1 MIKTNIELW
10 KDIEGFEGLYQVS
23 TWARVRSMDRWVVY
37 KNGVKR
43 FFKGKIINTFISN
56 NGYIRVQLNKNC
68 KKIKYSVH
76 RLVAEAFA
84 HNPNN
89 FPQVNH
95 KDEDKTN
102 NDVSN
107 LEWCTIQYNI
117 CYGTRLE
124 RVSLANSKPVRD
136 LVTGEV
142 FNSVKEAA
150 QRYGIST
157 THVRYVSQGKIK
169 NTKYKF
175 EYI

>member
-1 MIKTNIELW
+1 MSYDNEIW
-10 KDIEGFEGLYQVS
+10 KDIKGYEGLYQVS
-23 TWARVRSMDRWVVY
+23 NLGRVKNIKRNRLLKPLSDNTNRYLRVRLYD
-37 KNGVKR
+37 KNLKMR
-43 FFKGKIINTFISN
+43 HK
-56 NGYIRVQLNKNC
+56 
-68 KKIKYSVH
+68 SVH
-76 RLVAEAFA
+76 RLVAEAFIP
-84 HNPNN
+84 NPNN
-89 FPQVNH
+89 LPQVNH

-150 QRYGIST
+150 QRYGLAGSS
-157 THVRYVSQGKIK
+157 VSYIARKGEG
-169 NTKYKF
+169 TKYYKF